1 MARPEE
7 NNIVKAMKEAKT
19 AREMVMSWGTQ
30 APGRDME
37 RSLKAFQLWVDR
49 KPEMMEV
56 FAQNILWRVID
67 RGILDGKTRSLVLL
81 GITMAMGSKEGIVSQ
96 CANAKGAGCSEEEIM
111 EIAYLACYMACKDKL
126 AMTCDALTE
135 AFRATANV
143 KPRRQK
149 T

>member
-1 MARPEE
+1 MTRPEE
-7 NNIVKAMKEAKT
+7 ANIVKAMKEAKT

-37 RSLKAFQLWVDR
+37 RTLKAFQLWVER

-56 FAQNILWRVID
+56 FAQNVLWRVID

-81 GITMAMGSKEGIVSQ
+81 GITMAMESKEGVVAQ
-96 CANAKGAGCSEEEIM
+96 CANAKGAGCTEEEIM
-111 EIAYLACYMACKDKL
+111 EIAYLACYMACKKQL
-126 AMTCDALTE
+126 AMTCEALTE

-143 KPRRQK
+143 KPLKQK

>member
-30 APGRDME
+30 AMGRDME

>member
-7 NNIVKAMKEAKT
+7 ADIAKAMKEAKT
-19 AREMVMSWGTQ
+19 GREIVASWGTQ

-37 RSLKAFQLWVDR
+37 RTFKAFDLWLDR

-56 FAQNILWRVID
+56 FAKNPLLSTIE

-81 GITMAMGSKEGIVSQ
+81 GMTMAIGSREGVVTQ

-111 EIAYLACYMACKDKL
+111 EIAHLACYIACKDRL
-126 AMTCDALTE
+126 ATTCGALTD
-135 AFRATANV
+135 AFKATSNV
-143 KPRRQK
+143 KPRKQK
-149 T
+149 

>member
-7 NNIVKAMKEAKT
+7 LDIVKAMKEAKT

-30 APGRDME
+30 APGRNME
-37 RSLKAFQLWVDR
+37 RTLKAFQLWVDR

-56 FAQNILWRVID
+56 FAQIPLSRVID

-81 GITMAMGSKEGIVSQ
+81 GMTMAMGSKEGVITQ

-111 EIAYLACYMACKDKL
+111 EIAHLACYMACKDRL
-126 AMTCDALTE
+126 AITCNALTE
-135 AFRATANV
+135 AFEATANV
-143 KPRRQK
+143 KPRKQK
-149 T
+149 